1 MIALI
6 VPTLPRISE
15 HDCCCCCTV
24 ECNLYT
30 LGAYDNNYQV
40 MINNSIYR
48 QSLLLLEPLPKD
60 LKYRVQ
66 KLIEDG
72 NAKPFNTNFCNLICI
87 SVR

>member
-15 HDCCCCCTV
+15 HDCCCCTV
-24 ECNLYT
+24 ACNLYT

-48 QSLLLLEPLPKD
+48 QSLLLLELLPKD
-60 LKYRVQ
+60 LS
-66 KLIEDG
+66 
-72 NAKPFNTNFCNLICI
+72 T
-87 SVR
+87 

>member
-15 HDCCCCCTV
+15 HDCCCCTV
-24 ECNLYT
+24 ACNLYT

-48 QSLLLLEPLPKD
+48 QSLLLLEL
-60 LKYRVQ
+60 
-66 KLIEDG
+66 
-72 NAKPFNTNFCNLICI
+72 
-87 SVR
+87 

>member
-24 ECNLYT
+24 AFNLYT

-48 QSLLLLEPLPKD
+48 QSLLLLELWS
-60 LKYRVQ
+60 L
-66 KLIEDG
+66 
-72 NAKPFNTNFCNLICI
+72 F
-87 SVR
+87 